1 MLGRD
6 FQEHLVDSLYILT
19 LHLGSPTA
27 AIAESAR
34 FALQHV
40 ARVCGCASVADLLGI
55 NADYI
60 INDIALKIK

>member
-1 MLGRD
+1 MQQH
-6 FQEHLVDSLYILT
+6 FQRHLVDVMYLLA

-40 ARVCGCASVADLLGI
+40 AEASGCTSVADLLGR

-60 INDIALKIK
+60 INDIGLKIK